1 MDRRVLSN
9 MAEARRILIV
19 EDESIVALFMED
31 LLQELGHTVAGTIAR
46 LDEAMERGKQGD
58 FDLAILDVHL
68 HGHDVFPFADLLVE
82 RKTPFVFATGYGERG
97 IPERFRGAP
106 TLQKPF
112 RPDELADM
120 ITKLTAGLPPRHA

>member
-1 MDRRVLSN
+1 
-9 MAEARRILIV
+9 MADSRRILIV
-19 EDESIVALFMED
+19 EDEAIVALFIED
-31 LLQELGHTVAGTIAR
+31 LLEELGHKVAGTVSR
-46 LDEAMERGKQGD
+46 LKEAMERGKQGD

-68 HGHDVFPFADLLVE
+68 HGEDVFPFADLLVE
-82 RKTPFVFATGYGERG
+82 QKTPFIFATGYGEHG

-120 ITKLTAGLPPRHA
+120 IAKLTAGTSPKP

>member
-1 MDRRVLSN
+1 

-19 EDESIVALFMED
+19 EDEAIVALFIED
-31 LLQELGHTVAGTIAR
+31 LLEELGHKVAGTISR
-46 LDEAMERGKQGD
+46 LDEAMERAKQRD

-68 HGHDVFPFADLLVE
+68 HGEDVFPFADLLVQQ
-82 RKTPFVFATGYGERG
+82 KTPFVFATGYGERG
-97 IPERFRGAP
+97 IPERLRGAP

-120 ITKLTAGLPPRHA
+120 ITKLTAAASPKP